1 MTLKR
6 FSAWYSLDKEGVETH
21 APQGPAAL
29 QVRLADGLI
38 AYPSGHSS
46 AMVFYCYS
54 SKNARETLQE
64 IFADELTTPGTRGH
78 GPLWF
83 RFIQGDEVLD
93 TLKRRM
99 HKFQTHFGEFP
110 LFNQPDDG

>member
-1 MTLKR
+1 MSLKQ
-6 FSAWYSLDKEGVETH
+6 FTSWYGLDEEGVQTQ
-21 APQGPAAL
+21 APEGPAAL
-29 QVRLADGLI
+29 QVRRAEGLI
-38 AYPSGHSS
+38 EYASGHSS

-64 IFADELTTPGTRGH
+64 IFADEIAEPGVRGQ
-78 GPLWF
+78 GELWF
-83 RFIQGDEVLD
+83 RYIEGDEVLD

-110 LFNQPDDG
+110 LFNQPDED